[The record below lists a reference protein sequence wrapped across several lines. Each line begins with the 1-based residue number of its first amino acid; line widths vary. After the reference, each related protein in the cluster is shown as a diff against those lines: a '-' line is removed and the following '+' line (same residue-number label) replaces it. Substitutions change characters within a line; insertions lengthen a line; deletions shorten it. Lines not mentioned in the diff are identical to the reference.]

1 MIIKRE
7 DLDNAIFNV
16 NDLKET
22 INAHKLR
29 DIKRVHDG
37 TANEDTIGD
46 LVNDLNLFL
55 LDVYN
60 SSI

>member
-1 MIIKRE
+1 M
-7 DLDNAIFNV
+7 
-16 NDLKET
+16 NDLRET

>member
-29 DIKRVHDG
+29 DIKRVYDG

-46 LVNDLNLFL
+46 LVDDLNFFL
-55 LDVYN
+55 LNVYN

>member
-16 NDLKET
+16 NDLRET

-37 TANEDTIGD
+37 TSNEDTI
-46 LVNDLNLFL
+46 
-55 LDVYN
+55 
-60 SSI
+60 

>member
-16 NDLKET
+16 NDLRET

>member
-1 MIIKRE
+1 MLIKRE

-16 NDLKET
+16 NDLRET
-22 INAHKLR
+22 IKAHKLR

-46 LVNDLNLFL
+46 LVDDLKLFL
-55 LDVYN
+55 LDVYA